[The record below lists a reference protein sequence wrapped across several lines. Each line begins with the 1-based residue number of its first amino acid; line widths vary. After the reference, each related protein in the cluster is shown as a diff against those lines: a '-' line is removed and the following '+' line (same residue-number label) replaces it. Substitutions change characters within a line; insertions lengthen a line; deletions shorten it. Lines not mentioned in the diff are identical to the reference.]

1 MTVTPDSSRRARA
14 VEVWAALKSLGRAGL
29 SDLVGRN
36 CRQARQIAGLL
47 RAGGAEILNEVV
59 LNQVVVAFGDDART
73 QRVIAAIQDAGT
85 CWCGGTTW
93 KGRAALRISIS
104 AWVTSAADVTSPAHT
119 LPHTTRPPPPHAP

>member
-1 MTVTPDSSRRARA
+1 MSATSGRSGGGRA

-73 QRVIAAIQDAGT
+73 QRVIAQIQAHGT
-85 CWCGGTTW
+85 CWFRGPTPSAGRRLGD
-93 KGRAALRISIS
+93 KGFSKGIPRLGA
-104 AWVTSAADVTSPAHT
+104 
-119 LPHTTRPPPPHAP
+119 

>member
-1 MTVTPDSSRRARA
+1 MSISGAYLRASGQRDAMTVTPDSSRRARA

-73 QRVIAAIQDAGT
+73 QRVIAAIQDDGT

-93 KGRAALRISIS
+93 KGDRKS
-104 AWVTSAADVTSPAHT
+104 
-119 LPHTTRPPPPHAP
+119 TRLNSSH